1 MELFRPERDELEL
14 GNVLD
19 EGFNADFL
27 QDNIRRFSGNIG
39 DFSKPRTY
47 KDYEFR
53 SFTLDIDSVSKSE
66 RPEWGE
72 GKYQGNVVLLMMMG
86 MEYQRIS
93 GKYRPDKA
101 FEFRVKWSV
110 ATGALIADLVSNW
123 AR

>member
-1 MELFRPERDELEL
+1 MPSNVTGLRYDHWILDVNIVCSNIYQVGLELFRPERDELEL

-39 DFSKPRTY
+39 DFNKPRTY

-72 GKYQGNVVLLMMMG
+72 GKYQGNIID
-86 MEYQRIS
+86 E
-93 GKYRPDKA
+93 D
-101 FEFRVKWSV
+101 
-110 ATGALIADLVSNW
+110 
-123 AR
+123 

>member
-39 DFSKPRTY
+39 DFNKPKTY

-72 GKYQGNVVLLMMMG
+72 GKYQGIYN
-86 MEYQRIS
+86 YD
-93 GKYRPDKA
+93 YDNNN
-101 FEFRVKWSV
+101 
-110 ATGALIADLVSNW
+110 SNS
-123 AR
+123 R